1 MISIDVDSPEYAW
14 LGLEKSD
21 LVGLKNPLVN
31 PPDWVTPDNHHLY
44 IISLLK
50 DPQNFAWTC
59 KVLFGIELIPHQ
71 VVVLQELWHRSF
83 PMFIASRGAGKS
95 FLLGVYCLLKSL
107 LIPESKIV
115 IVGAAY
121 RQAKVIFEYCE
132 SIWHK
137 APIYRSLCGDNSGPR
152 RDIDRCIFKIN
163 NSIIT
168 ALPLG
173 DGGKIRGLR
182 AHTIISDEFNC
193 IRGDSLVETDDG
205 IIRIQDLMD
214 RNDFHV
220 INAYGDYE
228 SPENNIITPPTDVY
242 EIKTQYGYAI
252 EASKNHI
259 VLTQNGWKKILDL
272 EPEKDYI
279 ISDNKYIFP
288 DNQVDLVDENLA
300 WLMGVLVSEGSLTSK
315 NYISITTTDED
326 FKNRCVR
333 AFNVAGKDNVKVYES
348 ESYYDKRG
356 WVCKKKYDIRLH
368 STKFRKKLLDLGL
381 DYVTAHDKKIP
392 WCILKSPRG
401 VVASFLS
408 GLFEGDGS
416 CFTFKY
422 KKQEKILA
430 CSYYTVSETLA
441 KEIQT
446 ILLKYDIVCQRQKR
460 KSNLSKKEQWML
472 RINGEYALDL
482 ISILNIEG
490 WNQIAQ
496 SAHVYLRKRTYG
508 TTYLID
514 KNKYRASL
522 THNGQNRYIGQ
533 YETEDEA
540 IAAVQKFLSNNPR
553 GFKVKSIK
561 KLEDQDILY
570 DFYLP
575 KTHSFY
581 ANGMVQHNSIPV
593 EIYETVIVGFA
604 AVSKDPVSN
613 VKEAARRKKLKIAGV
628 WSEQDEDVYSNRQK
642 NQSILSGTAG
652 YDFEPFA
659 DYWRKYKNA
668 IVGQNYTDEV
678 DTDDENN
685 DYMKHLN
692 PKSFSIIRLPY
703 ELIPEGFMSDEQI
716 ARSRATMHSGTY
728 MSEYGACFPKD
739 SKGFFKRSV
748 IEAAVAKEKNIKGA
762 MWPAWCQNPFDAISR
777 GDANKTYIMGIDPA
791 SEVDNF
797 AIVILE
803 NYNDHRRIVYSWTT
817 NKKDFNSRKKIGLTV
832 ESDYYSFCVRKIRD
846 LYNLFPCTSIV
857 IDSQGGGYQIAEGL
871 RDSHKMNPG
880 EKLILPIIEDKPKD
894 TDVVDGAHVIHL
906 VQFSN
911 ADWLSQAN
919 HGLRKDLE
927 DKVLLFPQMDAVS
940 LAIVSEQDKI
950 MFDMIKKKVG
960 SDSEVR
966 VYDSLEDNIMNIEEL
981 KNELSSIIVSRTPN
995 GRERFDTPEI
1005 KLGTGKKGKMRKDR
1019 YSALL
1024 IANMIAR
1031 TYMNEVPALQYNVIG
1046 KSRNTGV
1053 SVVDNSQMYVGWG
1066 SINTSA
1072 FRVVNK

>member
-1 MISIDVDSPEYAW
+1 MISIDVDSPDYAW
-14 LGLEKSD
+14 LGLSKED
-21 LVGLKNPLVN
+21 VRGAKNPLLN
-31 PPDWVTPDNHHLY
+31 PPDWVTSDNHHLY
-44 IISLLK
+44 IVSLLK
-50 DPQNFAWTC
+50 DPKNFAWTC

-71 VVVLQELWHRSF
+71 VVVLQELWYRSF

-95 FLLGVYCLLKSL
+95 FLLGIYCLLKSL
-107 LIPESKIV
+107 LVPESKIV

-137 APIYRSLCGDNSGPR
+137 APIYRSLCSDSSGPR
-152 RDIDRCIFKIN
+152 RDIDRCVFKIN
-163 NSIIT
+163 NSVIT

-182 AHTIISDEFNC
+182 AHTIIADEFNC
-193 IRGDSLVETDDG
+193 TRSCLVETDLG
-205 IIRIQDLMD
+205 LCRIEDLVK
-214 RNDFHV
+214 RGDFQV
-220 INAYGDYE
+220 VNLNGDYE

-242 EIKTQYGYAI
+242 EVKTEYGYTI
-252 EASKNHI
+252 ECSKNHL
-259 VLTQNGWKKILDL
+259 VLTQNGWKKTLDL
-272 EPEKDYI
+272 IPDEDYI

-288 DNQVDLVDENLA
+288 EKQVDIVDKDLA
-300 WLMGVLVSEGSLTSK
+300 WLMGVLVSEGTLTNK
-315 NYISITTTDED
+315 NYIGITTTDED
-326 FKNRCVR
+326 FKNRCIKN
-333 AFNVAGKDNVKVYES
+333 FNRIGKDNIKVYEV
-348 ESYYDKRG
+348 ESYKDKRG
-356 WVCKKKYDIRLH
+356 WVSKKKYDIRLH
-368 STKFRKKLLDLGL
+368 DTEFREKLLSLGL

-392 WCILKSPRG
+392 WSILQSPRS

-422 KKQEKILA
+422 KNQEKRLA
-430 CSYYTVSETLA
+430 CSYYTVSESLARELQTL
-441 KEIQT
+441 
-446 ILLKYDIVCQRQKR
+446 LLKYDIVSQRQTR
-460 KSNLSKKEQWML
+460 KSNLSKKKQWMI
-472 RINGEYALDL
+472 RTNGEFALNL
-482 ISILNIEG
+482 INILDIDK
-490 WNQIAQ
+490 WNKLA
-496 SAHVYLRKRTYG
+496 SVSYVFYKKNTYG
-508 TTYLID
+508 TSYLKD
-514 KNKYRASL
+514 RNKYRASIK
-522 THNGQNRYIGQ
+522 HNGKNVYLGQ
-533 YETEDEA
+533 FSTESDA
-540 IAAVQKFLSNNPR
+540 ISAVRNFTTKNPR
-553 GFKVKSIK
+553 GFKVKCVT
-561 KLEDQDILY
+561 KLKDQGVLY

-581 ANGMVQHNSIPV
+581 GNGMVQHNSIPV

-613 VKEAARRKKLKIAGV
+613 VKEAAKRKRLKLEGS
-628 WSEQDEDVYSNRQK
+628 WSQKDEDVYSSRQK

-659 DYWRKYKNA
+659 DYWRKYKSA
-668 IVGQNYTDEV
+668 IRGRGYDE
-678 DTDDENN
+678 DTENDEEN

-692 PKSFSIIRLPY
+692 PNSFSIVRLPY

-748 IEAAVAKEKNIKGA
+748 IEAAVAKEKNIKGE
-762 MWPAWCQNPFDAISR
+762 MWPVWCSAPFDAVSR
-777 GDANKTYIMGIDPA
+777 GDSNKSYVMGIDPA

-871 RDSHKMNPG
+871 RDKHKMNPG
-880 EKLILPIIEDKPKD
+880 EKLILPIIEDKQKD
-894 TDVVDGAHVIHL
+894 TDVVDGAHIIHL

-927 DKVLLFPQMDAVS
+927 DKVLLFPQLDALS
-940 LAIVSEQDKI
+940 LAIVSEQDKV
-950 MFDMIKKKVG
+950 MYDMIKKKVG
-960 SDSEVR
+960 NDSEVR
-966 VYDSLEDNIMNIEEL
+966 IYDSLEDNIMNIEEL

-1024 IANMIAR
+1024 IGNMIAR
-1031 TYMNEVPALQYNVIG
+1031 TYMHEVPALDYNVIG
-1046 KSRNTGV
+1046 RSRNTGI
-1053 SVVDNSQMYVGWG
+1053 SNIDNKQMYVGWG
-1066 SINTSA
+1066 NVNTSA
-1072 FRVVNK
+1072 FRVVGKS